1 LQIPRER
8 PAARFRRQFF
18 HWNVG
23 GAFAKIPFMSNAPL
37 NETDP
42 EILLEDGPCIVVNK
56 PGGLLTQAPP
66 GIDSMETRLR
76 RFLLRRENRT
86 GNLYLATCHRLDRP
100 VSGAMVFARNVRAA
114 RRLTTQFENRSVK
127 KTYWA
132 IVAGLVD
139 PIAGQWS
146 DFMRK
151 VPGVPRSE
159 VVSPEASD
167 AQYALLHYQVL
178 ASGSAVSLLEIR
190 LETGRTHQIR
200 LQSASR
206 GFPIV
211 GDELY
216 GSTESFGPTSDD
228 VRLRWIGLMA
238 RELHFVH
245 PMTKAPIEVVTP
257 LSCPWREALDR
268 WKLSLSA
275 RNELR

>member
-1 LQIPRER
+1 
-8 PAARFRRQFF
+8 
-18 HWNVG
+18 
-23 GAFAKIPFMSNAPL
+23 MSNDAVH
-37 NETDP
+37 EADP
-42 EILLEDGPCIVVNK
+42 EILFEDGPCIVVNK

-100 VSGAMVFARNVRAA
+100 VAGAMVFARNVRAA
-114 RRLTTQFENRSVK
+114 QRLTTQFENRSVK

-132 IVAGLVD
+132 IVAGRVD
-139 PIAGQWS
+139 PLAGQWS
-146 DFMRK
+146 DFIRK

-159 VVSPEASD
+159 IVSPDDAG
-167 AQYALLHYQVL
+167 AQYALLHYQTL
-178 ASGSAVSLLEIR
+178 ATSGTVSSLEIR
-190 LETGRTHQIR
+190 LETGRTHQVR

-206 GFPIV
+206 GFPII

-216 GSTESFGPTSDD
+216 GSIELFGPVVDD

-245 PMTKAPIEVVTP
+245 PMTKAPIQVTAP
-257 LSCPWREALDR
+257 LSNPWRQALDR
-268 WKLSLSA
+268 WKLSLPGA
-275 RNELR
+275 E